1 MKSCIIFQ
9 HNFLLLMYKA
19 LITILVFLN
28 ISFSKQNEKP
38 INTCGKLLSYQ
49 NEMTEV
55 STLSEMQEKIDI
67 SYYDIDISID
77 IELEQILGNVF
88 LSGSVGLDQP
98 DSIELDLSNS
108 MIVDSIYLN
117 NILSSFIHSDNKIK
131 IPTPEENLPNGYDFN
146 VQIFYHGQPT
156 STGFGSFNFDTYN
169 GISHLWTL
177 SEPYGAR
184 DWWPCKDDPSDK
196 ADSLEISVTLQE
208 DQIVVSNGLLIQ
220 EVNVGNNQKKYT
232 WFESYPISTYLV
244 SITSYPYTVWHD
256 EYIGLNGD
264 TLPLD
269 FYVYP
274 DHYEMVHDNYLL
286 TKDMMKV
293 FAEKFGEYPFM
304 NEKYGHAEFGRGGGM
319 EHQTISSMGGY
330 SEWLIAHELGHQWWG
345 NLVTCAD
352 FHHIWLNE
360 GFARFS
366 EAIWEEAS
374 NGPEA
379 YKNYWSNHTYYGS
392 GTIYVEDPSTTGQI
406 FNGNLTYNKAG
417 WVVHMLRG
425 VLGDSLFF
433 EALQSYAFNDS
444 LAYNAVTTEA
454 FKLVC
459 EDISGLE
466 LDSFFEQWIFG
477 EYYPKYSLAW
487 NVNDENQLTINIS
500 QIQNWQFFEMPIEID
515 VFTDLD
521 TFRLK
526 VDNYGFSQDY
536 LINSINGVV
545 QRVELDPENWIL
557 KEVQYLTT
565 NNQLPT
571 NSDLIMYPAFPNP
584 FNPVVNVNYFIP
596 EVIGEFQSRIF
607 IYNLS
612 GALVQELDPVQSYP
626 GLNKISWDASDQA
639 SGLYFLRV
647 KAESK
652 SYTQKIQL
660 IK

>member
-1 MKSCIIFQ
+1 MFQ
-9 HNFLLLMYKA
+9 HNSLFLMHKA
-19 LITILVFLN
+19 IFTILLPL
-28 ISFSKQNEKP
+28 SFTFSQQNEKL

-49 NEMTEV
+49 NRMTEV

-77 IELEQILGNVF
+77 IESEQISGNVF

-108 MIVDSIYLN
+108 MTVDSIYVN
-117 NILSSFIHSDNKIK
+117 NLLTLFDHDDNKIK
-131 IPTPEENLPNGYDFN
+131 IPTPEETLTEGYDFN

-156 STGFGSFNFDTYN
+156 STGFGSFNYDTYN
-169 GISHLWTL
+169 GIPHIWTL

-208 DQIVVSNGLLIQ
+208 EQIVVSNGLLIE
-220 EVNVGNNQKKYT
+220 EVSIGNNLKKYT

-274 DHYEMVHDNYLL
+274 DHYEIVHDNYLL
-286 TKDMMKV
+286 TKDMMKI

-345 NLVTCAD
+345 DLVTCSD

-366 EAIWEEAS
+366 EAIWVEAS
-374 NGPEA
+374 NGSEA

-392 GTIYVEDPSTTGQI
+392 GTIYVEDPSTTSQI

-433 EALQSYAFNDS
+433 EALQSYAYNDS
-444 LAYNAVTTEA
+444 LAYDAVTTED

-459 EDISGLE
+459 ENVSGLE
-466 LDSFFEQWIFG
+466 LDSFFEQWIYG
-477 EYYPKYSLAW
+477 EFYPKYSLSW
-487 NVNDENQLTINIS
+487 NMNNGNQLQINIS
-500 QIQNWQFFEMPIEID
+500 QFQNWQFFKMPIEIA

-526 VDNYGFSQDY
+526 VDNHGPSQDY
-536 LINSINGVV
+536 LINSVNGVV

-565 NNQLPT
+565 DNQLPE
-571 NSDLIMYPAFPNP
+571 NSHLIMYPAYPNP

-612 GALVQELDPVQSYP
+612 GKLVEELDPVQSYP

-639 SGLYFLRV
+639 SGVYFLRV
-647 KAESK
+647 KAENR

>member
-1 MKSCIIFQ
+1 MFQ
-9 HNFLLLMYKA
+9 HNSLFLMHKA
-19 LITILVFLN
+19 IFTILLPL
-28 ISFSKQNEKP
+28 SFTFSQQNEKL

-49 NEMTEV
+49 NRMTEV

-77 IELEQILGNVF
+77 IESEQISGNVF

-108 MIVDSIYLN
+108 MTVDSIYVN
-117 NILSSFIHSDNKIK
+117 NLLTLFDHDDNKIK
-131 IPTPEENLPNGYDFN
+131 IPTPEETLTEGYDFN

-156 STGFGSFNFDTYN
+156 STGFGSFNYDTYN
-169 GISHLWTL
+169 GIPHIWTL

-208 DQIVVSNGLLIQ
+208 EQIVVSNGLLIE
-220 EVNVGNNQKKYT
+220 EVSIGNNLKKYT

-274 DHYEMVHDNYLL
+274 DHYEIVHDNYLL
-286 TKDMMKV
+286 TKDMMKI

-345 NLVTCAD
+345 DLVTCSD

-366 EAIWEEAS
+366 EAIWVEAS
-374 NGPEA
+374 NGSEA

-392 GTIYVEDPSTTGQI
+392 GTIYVEDPSTTSQI

-433 EALQSYAFNDS
+433 EALQSYAYNDS
-444 LAYNAVTTEA
+444 LAYDAVTTED

-459 EDISGLE
+459 ENVSGLE
-466 LDSFFEQWIFG
+466 LDSFFEQWIYG
-477 EYYPKYSLAW
+477 EFYPKYSLSW
-487 NVNDENQLTINIS
+487 NMNNGNQLQINIS
-500 QIQNWQFFEMPIEID
+500 QFQNWQFFKMPIEIA

-526 VDNYGFSQDY
+526 VDNHGLSQDY
-536 LINSINGVV
+536 LINSVNGVV

-565 NNQLPT
+565 DNQLPE
-571 NSDLIMYPAFPNP
+571 NSHLIMYPAYPNP

-612 GALVQELDPVQSYP
+612 GKLVEELDPVQSYP

-639 SGLYFLRV
+639 SGVYFLRV
-647 KAESK
+647 KAENR

>member
-1 MKSCIIFQ
+1 MFQ
-9 HNFLLLMYKA
+9 HNSLFLMHKA
-19 LITILVFLN
+19 IFTILLPL
-28 ISFSKQNEKP
+28 SFTFSQQNEKL

-49 NEMTEV
+49 NRMTEV

-77 IELEQILGNVF
+77 IESEQISGNVF

-108 MIVDSIYLN
+108 MTVDSIYVN
-117 NILSSFIHSDNKIK
+117 NLLTLFDHDDNKIK
-131 IPTPEENLPNGYDFN
+131 IPTPEETLTEGYDFN

-156 STGFGSFNFDTYN
+156 STGFGSFNYDTYN
-169 GISHLWTL
+169 GIPHIWTL

-208 DQIVVSNGLLIQ
+208 EQIVVSNGLLIE
-220 EVNVGNNQKKYT
+220 EVSIGNNLKKYT

-274 DHYEMVHDNYLL
+274 DHYEIVHDNYLL
-286 TKDMMKV
+286 TKDMMKI

-345 NLVTCAD
+345 DLVTCSD

-366 EAIWEEAS
+366 EAIWVEAS
-374 NGPEA
+374 NGSEA

-392 GTIYVEDPSTTGQI
+392 GTIYVEDPSTTSQI

-433 EALQSYAFNDS
+433 EALQSYAYNDS
-444 LAYNAVTTEA
+444 LAYDAVTTED

-459 EDISGLE
+459 ENVSGLE
-466 LDSFFEQWIFG
+466 LDSFFEQWIYG
-477 EYYPKYSLAW
+477 EFYPKYSLAW
-487 NVNDENQLTINIS
+487 NMNNGNQLQINIS
-500 QIQNWQFFEMPIEID
+500 QFQNWQFFKMPIEIA

-526 VDNYGFSQDY
+526 VDNHGLSQDY
-536 LINSINGVV
+536 LINSVNGVV

-565 NNQLPT
+565 DNQLPE
-571 NSDLIMYPAFPNP
+571 NSHLIMYPAYPNP

-612 GALVQELDPVQSYP
+612 GKLVEELDPVQSYP

-639 SGLYFLRV
+639 SGVYFLRV
-647 KAESK
+647 KAENR

>member
-1 MKSCIIFQ
+1 MFQ
-9 HNFLLLMYKA
+9 HNFLFLMYKTI
-19 LITILVFLN
+19 ITILIPLN
-28 ISFSKQNEKP
+28 ITFSQQNEKL

-49 NEMTEV
+49 NRMTEV

-67 SYYDIDISID
+67 SYYNIDISID
-77 IELEQILGNVF
+77 IESEQISGNVF
-88 LSGSVGLDQP
+88 LSGSVGFDQP

-108 MIVDSIYLN
+108 MIVDSIYVNSL
-117 NILSSFIHSDNKIK
+117 LSVFIHDGNKIK
-131 IPTPEENLPNGYDFN
+131 IPTPEETLQEGYDFN

-169 GISHLWTL
+169 GIPHLWTL

-196 ADSLEISVTLQE
+196 VDSLEISVTLQE

-220 EVNVGNNQKKYT
+220 EISVGNNLKKYT

-286 TKDMMKV
+286 TKDMMKI

-345 NLVTCAD
+345 DLVTCSD

-366 EAIWEEAS
+366 EAIWVEAS
-374 NGPEA
+374 NGPDA

-392 GTIYVEDPSTTGQI
+392 GSIYVEDPSTTSQI

-433 EALQSYAFNDS
+433 ESLQSYAYNDS
-444 LAYNAVTTEA
+444 LAYDAVTTED

-459 EDISGLE
+459 ENVSGLE
-466 LDSFFEQWIFG
+466 LDSFFEQWIYG
-477 EYYPKYSLAW
+477 EFYPKYSLAW
-487 NVNDENQLTINIS
+487 EMNNGNQLQINIS
-500 QIQNWQFFEMPIEID
+500 QFQNWQFFEMPIEID

-526 VDNYGFSQDY
+526 VDNHGLSQDY
-536 LINSINGVV
+536 FINSVNGIV

-565 NNQLPT
+565 DNQLPV
-571 NSDLIMYPAFPNP
+571 NSDLIMYPAYPNP

-612 GALVQELDPVQSYP
+612 GALVEELDPVQSYP

-639 SGLYFLRV
+639 SGVYFLRV
-647 KAESK
+647 KAESR

>member
-1 MKSCIIFQ
+1 
-9 HNFLLLMYKA
+9 MYKII
-19 LITILVFLN
+19 ITIFIPLSIVF
-28 ISFSKQNEKP
+28 SQQNEKI
-38 INTCGKLLSYQ
+38 INTCGKSLSYQ
-49 NEMTEV
+49 NRTIGV

-67 SYYDIDISID
+67 FYYNIDISID
-77 IELEQILGNVF
+77 IESEQISGNVL

-108 MIVDSIYLN
+108 MIVDSIFVD
-117 NILSSFIHSDNKIK
+117 NILSVFLHNDNKIK
-131 IPTPEENLPNGYDFN
+131 IPSPELTSNEGYDFN

-169 GISHLWTL
+169 GIPHLWTL

-196 ADSLEISVTLQE
+196 ADSVEISITLQE

-220 EVNVGNNQKKYT
+220 EVSVGDNQKKYT

-274 DHYEMVHDNYLL
+274 DHYEMVQDNYLL

-345 NLVTCAD
+345 DLITCSD

-366 EAIWEEAS
+366 EAIWVEAS
-374 NGPEA
+374 NGPDA

-392 GTIYVEDPSTTGQI
+392 GTIYVEDPSTTSQI

-433 EALQSYAFNDS
+433 ETLQSYAYNDS
-444 LAYNAVTTEA
+444 LAYDAATTEN
-454 FKLVC
+454 FKMVC
-459 EDISGLE
+459 EDVSGLE
-466 LDSFFEQWIFG
+466 LDSFFEQWIYG
-477 EYYPKYSLAW
+477 EFYPKYSLAW
-487 NVNDENQLTINIS
+487 NTNNENQLQINIS
-500 QIQNWQFFEMPIEID
+500 QIQNWQFFDMPIEIA

-526 VDNYGFSQDY
+526 VDNYGLSQDY
-536 LINSINGVV
+536 FINSVNGVV

-565 NNQLPT
+565 DNQLPV
-571 NSDLIMYPAFPNP
+571 NSELIMYPAFPNP

-596 EVIGEFQSRIF
+596 EVVGQFQSRIF
-607 IYNLS
+607 IYNLN
-612 GALVQELDPVQSYP
+612 GALVKELDPVQSYP
-626 GLNKISWDASDQA
+626 GLNKISWDASGQA
-639 SGLYFLRV
+639 SGVYFLRV

>member
-1 MKSCIIFQ
+1 MFQ
-9 HNFLLLMYKA
+9 HNSLFLMHKA
-19 LITILVFLN
+19 IFTILLPL
-28 ISFSKQNEKP
+28 SFTFSQQNEKL

-49 NEMTEV
+49 NRMTEV

-77 IELEQILGNVF
+77 IESEQISGNVF

-108 MIVDSIYLN
+108 MTVDSIYVN
-117 NILSSFIHSDNKIK
+117 NLLTLFDHDDNKIK
-131 IPTPEENLPNGYDFN
+131 IPTPEETLTEGYDFN

-169 GISHLWTL
+169 GIPHIWTL

-208 DQIVVSNGLLIQ
+208 EQIVVSNGLLIE
-220 EVNVGNNQKKYT
+220 EVSIGNNLKKYT

-274 DHYEMVHDNYLL
+274 DHYEIVHDNYLL
-286 TKDMMKV
+286 TKDMMKI

-345 NLVTCAD
+345 DLVTCSD

-366 EAIWEEAS
+366 EAIWVEAS
-374 NGPEA
+374 NGSEA

-392 GTIYVEDPSTTGQI
+392 GTIYVEDPSTTSQI

-433 EALQSYAFNDS
+433 EALQSYAYNDS
-444 LAYNAVTTEA
+444 LAYDAVTTED

-459 EDISGLE
+459 ENVSGLE
-466 LDSFFEQWIFG
+466 LDSFFEQWIYG
-477 EYYPKYSLAW
+477 EFYPKYSLSW
-487 NVNDENQLTINIS
+487 NMNNGNQLQINIS
-500 QIQNWQFFEMPIEID
+500 QFQNWQFFKMPIEIA

-526 VDNYGFSQDY
+526 VDNHGLSQDY
-536 LINSINGVV
+536 LINSVNGVV

-565 NNQLPT
+565 DNQLPE
-571 NSDLIMYPAFPNP
+571 NSHLIMYPAYPNP

-612 GALVQELDPVQSYP
+612 GKLVEELDPVQSYP

-639 SGLYFLRV
+639 SGVYFLRV
-647 KAESK
+647 KAENR

>member
-1 MKSCIIFQ
+1 
-9 HNFLLLMYKA
+9 
-19 LITILVFLN
+19 
-28 ISFSKQNEKP
+28 
-38 INTCGKLLSYQ
+38 
-49 NEMTEV
+49 
-55 STLSEMQEKIDI
+55 
-67 SYYDIDISID
+67 
-77 IELEQILGNVF
+77 
-88 LSGSVGLDQP
+88 
-98 DSIELDLSNS
+98 
-108 MIVDSIYLN
+108 
-117 NILSSFIHSDNKIK
+117 
-131 IPTPEENLPNGYDFN
+131 
-146 VQIFYHGQPT
+146 
-156 STGFGSFNFDTYN
+156 
-169 GISHLWTL
+169 
-177 SEPYGAR
+177 
-184 DWWPCKDDPSDK
+184 
-196 ADSLEISVTLQE
+196 
-208 DQIVVSNGLLIQ
+208 
-220 EVNVGNNQKKYT
+220 
-232 WFESYPISTYLV
+232 
-244 SITSYPYTVWHD
+244 
-256 EYIGLNGD
+256 
-264 TLPLD
+264 
-269 FYVYP
+269 
-274 DHYEMVHDNYLL
+274 
-286 TKDMMKV
+286 
-293 FAEKFGEYPFM
+293 
-304 NEKYGHAEFGRGGGM
+304 
-319 EHQTISSMGGY
+319 
-330 SEWLIAHELGHQWWG
+330 
-345 NLVTCAD
+345 
-352 FHHIWLNE
+352 
-360 GFARFS
+360 
-366 EAIWEEAS
+366 
-374 NGPEA
+374 
-379 YKNYWSNHTYYGS
+379 
-392 GTIYVEDPSTTGQI
+392 
-406 FNGNLTYNKAG
+406 
-417 WVVHMLRG
+417 
-425 VLGDSLFF
+425 LFF

>member
-1 MKSCIIFQ
+1 MFQ
-9 HNFLLLMYKA
+9 HNSLLLMHKSI
-19 LITILVFLN
+19 ITILLPL
-28 ISFSKQNEKP
+28 SFTFSQQNEKL

-49 NEMTEV
+49 NQITEV

-77 IELEQILGNVF
+77 IESEQISGNVF

-108 MIVDSIYLN
+108 MTVDSIYVN
-117 NILSSFIHSDNKIK
+117 NLLTVFDHDDNKIK
-131 IPTPEENLPNGYDFN
+131 IPTLEETLTEGYDFN

-169 GISHLWTL
+169 GIPHLWTL

-208 DQIVVSNGLLIQ
+208 DQIVVSNGLLIE
-220 EVNVGNNQKKYT
+220 EVSIGNNLKKYT

-286 TKDMMKV
+286 TKDMMKI

-345 NLVTCAD
+345 DLVTCSD

-366 EAIWEEAS
+366 EAIWVEAS
-374 NGPEA
+374 NGSEA

-392 GTIYVEDPSTTGQI
+392 GTIYVEDPSTTSQI

-433 EALQSYAFNDS
+433 EALQSYAYNDS
-444 LAYNAVTTEA
+444 LAYDAVTTED

-459 EDISGLE
+459 ENVSGLE
-466 LDSFFEQWIFG
+466 LDSFFEQWIYG
-477 EYYPKYSLAW
+477 EFYPKYSLAW
-487 NVNDENQLTINIS
+487 NMNNGNQLQINIS
-500 QIQNWQFFEMPIEID
+500 QFQNWQFFKMPIEIA

-526 VDNYGFSQDY
+526 VDNHGPSQDY
-536 LINSINGVV
+536 LINSVNGVV

-565 NNQLPT
+565 DNQLPE
-571 NSDLIMYPAFPNP
+571 NRHLIMYPAYPNP

-612 GALVQELDPVQSYP
+612 GKLVEELDPVQSYP

-639 SGLYFLRV
+639 SGVYFLRV
-647 KAESK
+647 KAENR

>member
-1 MKSCIIFQ
+1 MFQ
-9 HNFLLLMYKA
+9 HNFLFLMYKTI
-19 LITILVFLN
+19 ITILIPLN
-28 ISFSKQNEKP
+28 ITFSQQNEKL

-49 NEMTEV
+49 NRMTEV

-67 SYYDIDISID
+67 SYYNIDISID
-77 IELEQILGNVF
+77 IESEQISGNVF

-108 MIVDSIYLN
+108 MIVDSIYVNSL
-117 NILSSFIHSDNKIK
+117 LSVFIHDGNKIK
-131 IPTPEENLPNGYDFN
+131 IPTPEETLQEGYDFN

-169 GISHLWTL
+169 GIPHLWTL

-196 ADSLEISVTLQE
+196 VDSLEISVTLQE

-220 EVNVGNNQKKYT
+220 EISVGNNLKKYT

-286 TKDMMKV
+286 TKDMMKI

-345 NLVTCAD
+345 DLVTCSD

-366 EAIWEEAS
+366 EAIWVEAS
-374 NGPEA
+374 NGPDA

-392 GTIYVEDPSTTGQI
+392 GSIYVEDPSTTSQI

-433 EALQSYAFNDS
+433 ESLQSYAYNDS
-444 LAYNAVTTEA
+444 LAYDAVTTED

-459 EDISGLE
+459 ENVSGLE
-466 LDSFFEQWIFG
+466 LDSFFEQWIYG
-477 EYYPKYSLAW
+477 EFYPKYSLAW
-487 NVNDENQLTINIS
+487 DMNNGNQLQINIS
-500 QIQNWQFFEMPIEID
+500 QYQNWQFFEMPIEIA

-526 VDNYGFSQDY
+526 VDNHGLSQDY
-536 LINSINGVV
+536 LINSVNGVV

-565 NNQLPT
+565 DNQLPV
-571 NSDLIMYPAFPNP
+571 NSDLIMYPAYPNP

-612 GALVQELDPVQSYP
+612 GALVEELDPVQSYP
-626 GLNKISWDASDQA
+626 GLNKILWDASDQA
-639 SGLYFLRV
+639 SGVYFLRV
-647 KAESK
+647 KAK
-652 SYTQKIQL
+652 NRSYTQKIQL